1 MTQADRGTTGT
12 SGICRTIFLYKK
24 NDDKIEA
31 KMENNTW
38 ARVDMEFLFE
48 YSTRKLTSEQ

>member
-1 MTQADRGTTGT
+1 MTQADCGTTGA

-24 NDDKIEA
+24 NYDKIEA

-38 ARVDMEFLFE
+38 A
-48 YSTRKLTSEQ
+48 LTSEQ

>member
-1 MTQADRGTTGT
+1 MTQADCGTTGA

-24 NDDKIEA
+24 NYDKIEA

-38 ARVDMEFLFE
+38 ALVDMEFRFE